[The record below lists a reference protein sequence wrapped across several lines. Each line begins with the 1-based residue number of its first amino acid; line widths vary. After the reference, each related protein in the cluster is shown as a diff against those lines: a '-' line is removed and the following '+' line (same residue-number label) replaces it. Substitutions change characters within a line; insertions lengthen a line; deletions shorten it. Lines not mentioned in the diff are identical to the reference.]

1 MRLLITGASGFTG
14 MTMIRLLASRK
25 NISIAGL
32 GRENPVQLPEAPCL
46 SWVHGDILNPDT
58 LSDTVSAVDPDAVLH
73 LAGLNHGPLTDLR
86 KTNVTGTKNI
96 LDATL
101 GVNPSCPILV
111 VSSSAVYGYAGY
123 SPITETQ
130 ILNPL
135 SNYGI
140 SKAEQEVLCN
150 QYIKTRDC
158 QIAVVRPF
166 NLVGPHQP
174 VSFVC
179 GKIVQQVIEIEEG
192 TRNFLDLMDIRSSR
206 DFIDVRDAVN
216 GYWALLVHPEFSR
229 VCAGNV
235 FNAGSGR
242 PCAISDVIGL
252 IETIT
257 GDHYQVQTSKDNAPI
272 PVPFQQS
279 DNSRIHAATG
289 WTPVIPLSD
298 SLRDMLDAARNLVK
312 GG

>member
-1 MRLLITGASGFTG
+1 MKLLITGASGFTG
-14 MTMIRLLASRK
+14 MTMIGFLASRE
-25 NISIAGL
+25 NISITGL
-32 GRENPVQLPEAPCL
+32 GRKCPVLPQVPCL
-46 SWVHGDILNPDT
+46 SWVHGDILDPDT
-58 LSDTVSAVDPDAVLH
+58 LSDTVSEVDPDAVLH
-73 LAGLNHGPLTDLR
+73 LAGLNRGPLTDLR

-101 GVNPSCPILV
+101 KVNPSCPIVV
-111 VSSSAVYGYAGY
+111 VSSSAVYGYAGNA
-123 SPITETQ
+123 PIAETH

-135 SNYGI
+135 SNYAI

-150 QYIKTRDC
+150 QYVKTRDC
-158 QIAVVRPF
+158 QVAVARPF

-179 GKIVQQVIEIEEG
+179 GRIVQQVIEIEQG
-192 TRNFLDLMDIRSSR
+192 TRNFLDLMEIRSSR
-206 DFIDVRDAVN
+206 DFIDVRDVVI

-229 VCAGNV
+229 TCAGNV
-235 FNAGSGR
+235 FNVGSGR
-242 PCAISDVIGL
+242 PYAISDVIGL

-257 GDHYQVQTSKDNAPI
+257 GDHYQIQLPKATVPI

-289 WTPVIPLSD
+289 WRPVIPLSD
-298 SLRDMLDAARNLVK
+298 SLRHMLDASRELVI